1 MNTCTRLIAVIGLM
15 IFGLRS
21 AKADVFVIIKYNTAA
36 TWTRYQADDLQKT
49 DGSGIARPYKHKAV
63 SGSDSWSRYE
73 IVNLT
78 AGTTR
83 SVDYWTF
90 YDRGIA
96 IKRYGFEP
104 SDQSG
109 YGAASL
115 VSYSRAGGTNASPT
129 YQWHNEFSNSSGSG
143 GPEDATNPST
153 QLFRYESLY
162 YVTAGPLA
170 LTTVIPATTAPV
182 APAIK
187 ALVPIR
193 AAGVDNSY
201 DFHAIYP
208 SNAPGTLP
216 DSITVEFS
224 SGSPTVNYDSV
235 LSANANKAAPVATT
249 LIDYDG
255 TVLSPRSMG
264 YAIKLVRDALE
275 LLGYEKQ
282 ETTGY

>member
-1 MNTCTRLIAVIGLM
+1 MKTCAILAVAMGLM
-15 IFGLRS
+15 IFGALP
-21 AKADVFVIIKYNTAA
+21 AKGDVIVIIKYNTAA
-36 TWTRYQADDLQKT
+36 TWTRYQADDLQKVDT
-49 DGSGIARPYKHKAV
+49 SGIARPYKHKAV

-96 IKRYGFEP
+96 IKRYSFEP
-104 SDQSG
+104 LDQPG

-115 VSYSRAGGTNASPT
+115 VLYSRAGGTNAAPT
-129 YQWHNEFSNSSGSG
+129 YQWHNEFSSSSSGG
-143 GPEDATNPST
+143 GPEDGTNPST
-153 QLFRYESLY
+153 QLFRYENLY

-170 LTTVIPATTAPV
+170 LTTVIPATTVPV
-182 APAIK
+182 AAAIK

-193 AAGVDNSY
+193 ATGVDNSY

-208 SNAPGTLP
+208 SDTPGTLP

-224 SGSPTVNYDSV
+224 SGLPTVNYDSV
-235 LSANANKAAPVATT
+235 LSANANKAAPVAAS

-282 ETTGY
+282 ENTGS